1 MKNTSK
7 FQNVVIITIVG
18 WLVLFV
24 FLPNL
29 MIIGTSFLTRDDA
42 SFVKMVFTL
51 DNYARLLDP
60 LYFEVLLHSLNM
72 ALIATLSCLVLG
84 YPFAWF
90 LAKLPEKI
98 RPLLLFLLIVPF
110 WTNSLIRIYG
120 LKIFLSTKGY
130 LNEFLLWLGVIDTPI
145 RIMFTPSAVII
156 GLVYILLPFM
166 VMPLYSSI
174 EKLDKPLLEAARDL
188 GASKMQ
194 TFIRIIIPLTM
205 PGIVAGCLLVM
216 LPAMGL
222 FYVSDLMGG
231 AKNLLIGN
239 VIKVQFLNIRDWPFG
254 AATSITLTIVMGL
267 MLFGEPLLSVP
278 LYSIVKHV
286 NSELFKTNFEWKA
299 QEKINYLA
307 TKIRSGIESAKHTL
321 HKENISESTRQRAFL
336 ETMSMCGLKPTETPP
351 PPTHVPIAKMVET
364 ILLENKTFQAFLVTN
379 ANTSQSFLDEIIE
392 AVSDHVFRGLF
403 RTDPQVIQKMA
414 EEQLT
419 KLHVRWHR
427 QGGNGLSCFL

>member
-7 FQNVVIITIVG
+7 FQNVVIVTIVG

-222 FYVSDLMGG
+222 VYVSDLMGG

-267 MLFGEPLLSVP
+267 MLLIYWRASRLL
-278 LYSIVKHV
+278 
-286 NSELFKTNFEWKA
+286 
-299 QEKINYLA
+299 
-307 TKIRSGIESAKHTL
+307 
-321 HKENISESTRQRAFL
+321 
-336 ETMSMCGLKPTETPP
+336 
-351 PPTHVPIAKMVET
+351 
-364 ILLENKTFQAFLVTN
+364 NKK
-379 ANTSQSFLDEIIE
+379 
-392 AVSDHVFRGLF
+392 VSDIS
-403 RTDPQVIQKMA
+403 D
-414 EEQLT
+414 
-419 KLHVRWHR
+419 
-427 QGGNGLSCFL
+427 